1 MFHPLESDLIGE
13 GRGVEFFGPV
23 TYLATPGPNH
33 VVQTRE
39 ECDNRVKH
47 TLLWASNQT
56 VWTQLMF
63 GSSQTFSRYY
73 TKLLDQL
80 SMH

>member
-1 MFHPLESDLIGE
+1 MRSDQE
-13 GRGVEFFGPV
+13 KVWDQEF
-23 TYLATPGPNH
+23 YLVRVMVSGKTPGPNH

-39 ECDNRVKH
+39 GCDNRVQH

-63 GSSQTFSRYY
+63 GSSQTLSCYY
-73 TKLLDQL
+73 SKGLCWN
-80 SMH
+80 S